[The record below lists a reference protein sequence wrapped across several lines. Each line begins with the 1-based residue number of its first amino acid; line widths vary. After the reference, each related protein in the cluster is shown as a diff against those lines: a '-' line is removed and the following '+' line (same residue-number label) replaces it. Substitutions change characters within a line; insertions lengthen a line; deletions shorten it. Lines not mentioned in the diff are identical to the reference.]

1 LSRITIIAKESD
13 PIQKLVSKLNRNGFS
28 CSVVADRG
36 QALARISTEPPDLL
50 LVDIDISPA
59 TQPTENSLL
68 AAVAKTIPILA
79 LIPAGRLNELATNLK
94 ITDFAVKP
102 FSIGEV
108 ALRVKRLLSRAQ
120 GAGAG
125 AGEII
130 KSGDLDIHLARYEV
144 RLSGRLVELTFRE
157 YKLLSFLAANRGQV
171 FTREV
176 LLNKVWGYDY
186 FGGDRTVDVHIRRL
200 RSKVEDANHTFI
212 DTVRNIGYRFRIDK

>member
-1 LSRITIIAKESD
+1 LSRITIIAKKSD
-13 PIQKLVSKLNRNGFS
+13 HIQKLAARLNRNGFS

-36 QALARISTEPPDLL
+36 QALARISTERPDLL

-59 TQPTENSLL
+59 TQPSGDSLL
-68 AAVAKTIPILA
+68 AGLAKTIPVLA
-79 LIPAGRLNELATNLK
+79 LIPTDGLSELAANPE
-94 ITDFAVKP
+94 IADFVLKP
-102 FSIGEV
+102 FSIEEV
-108 ALRVKRLLSRAQ
+108 ALRVKRLLNRAQ
-120 GAGAG
+120 DTD

-130 KSGDLDIHLARYEV
+130 KCGDLVIYLARYEV
-144 RLSGRLVELTFRE
+144 RLSGRLVELTYRE
-157 YKLLSFLAANRGQV
+157 YKLLSFLAASKGQV

>member
-1 LSRITIIAKESD
+1 MSRITIIAKESD
-13 PIQKLVSKLNRNGFS
+13 PIQKLVSRLNRNGFS

-59 TQPTENSLL
+59 TRPTESSLL
-68 AAVAKTIPILA
+68 AGLAKTIPILA
-79 LIPAGRLNELATNLK
+79 LIPAGRLNELAANLK

-102 FSIGEV
+102 FSIEEV
-108 ALRVKRLLSRAQ
+108 VLRVKRLLSRAQ
-120 GAGAG
+120 GAD

-130 KSGDLDIHLARYEV
+130 KRGDLDIHLARYEV

>member
-1 LSRITIIAKESD
+1 MSRITIIAEESD
-13 PIQKLVSKLNRNGFS
+13 PIQKLVSRLNRNGFS

-59 TQPTENSLL
+59 TQPTESSLL

-79 LIPAGRLNELATNLK
+79 LIPAGRLNELAANLK

-102 FSIGEV
+102 FSIEEV
-108 ALRVKRLLSRAQ
+108 ALRVKRLLGRAQ
-120 GAGAG
+120 GAG

-130 KSGDLDIHLARYEV
+130 KRGDLDIHLARYEV
-144 RLSGRLVELTFRE
+144 RLRGRLVELTFRE
-157 YKLLSFLAANRGQV
+157 YKLLSFLAANRGHV
-171 FTREV
+171 FTREA

-200 RSKVEDANHTFI
+200 RSKIEDADHTFI

>member
-79 LIPAGRLNELATNLK
+79 LIPPGRLNELAANLK

-102 FSIGEV
+102 FSIEEV

-120 GAGAG
+120 GADAS
-125 AGEII
+125 EII
-130 KSGDLDIHLARYEV
+130 TRGDLEIHLARYEV

>member
-1 LSRITIIAKESD
+1 MSRITIIAEESD
-13 PIQKLVSKLNRNGFS
+13 RIQKLVSKLNRNGFS

-59 TQPTENSLL
+59 TQPTESSLL

-79 LIPAGRLNELATNLK
+79 LIPPGRLNELAANLK

-102 FSIGEV
+102 FSIEEV

-120 GAGAG
+120 GADAS
-125 AGEII
+125 EII
-130 KSGDLDIHLARYEV
+130 TRGDLEIHLARYEV

-212 DTVRNIGYRFRIDK
+212 DTVRNIGYRFRIDT

>member
-28 CSVVADRG
+28 CSVAADRG

-50 LVDIDISPA
+50 LVDIDVSPA
-59 TQPTENSLL
+59 TRPTESSLP
-68 AAVAKTIPILA
+68 AGVAKTIPILA
-79 LIPAGRLNELATNLK
+79 LIPAGRLNELAANLK

-102 FSIGEV
+102 FSIEEV
-108 ALRVKRLLSRAQ
+108 AARVKRLFSRAQ
-120 GAGAG
+120 GAD

-130 KSGDLDIHLARYEV
+130 RYGDLDIYLARYEV

-200 RSKVEDANHTFI
+200 RSKIEDVNHTFI

>member
-28 CSVVADRG
+28 CSVAADRG

-59 TQPTENSLL
+59 TRPTESSLP
-68 AAVAKTIPILA
+68 AGVAKTIPILA
-79 LIPAGRLNELATNLK
+79 LIPAGRLNELAANLK

-102 FSIGEV
+102 FSIEEV
-108 ALRVKRLLSRAQ
+108 AARVKRLFSRAQ
-120 GAGAG
+120 GAD

-130 KSGDLDIHLARYEV
+130 RYGDLDIYLARYEV
-144 RLSGRLVELTFRE
+144 RLSGRF
-157 YKLLSFLAANRGQV
+157 RGQV

-200 RSKVEDANHTFI
+200 RSKIEDVNHTFI

>member
-1 LSRITIIAKESD
+1 MSRITIIAEESD
-13 PIQKLVSKLNRNGFS
+13 HIQKLASRLNRNGFS

-68 AAVAKTIPILA
+68 AGVAKTILILA
-79 LIPAGRLNELATNLK
+79 LIPAGRLNELAANLK

-102 FSIGEV
+102 FSIEEV

-120 GAGAG
+120 GAD

-130 KSGDLDIHLARYEV
+130 RRGDLDIHLARYEV